1 MMIIYNDHTCSSY
14 MIMIYVV
21 SSSIKRLI
29 WSWFIHFSIFR
40 MCYCPFVDSTWKQN
54 KQIFRFHDWHFN
66 HASCTSERLLQ
77 RQILLQSSSVP
88 FLRHLWKAAAAC
100 TIPGWMDMCWLW
112 NFMRASKRKVFF
124 AMLNNFWKSS
134 GNLLGQFSWACNNS
148 FPYFMRLLQGFVLE
162 VGLIQVFFYGHMVL
176 VNIFFYNIQS
186 NPSW

>member
-1 MMIIYNDHTCSSY
+1 MIIIYDDAWSCMMSTYDDHVWWSCILILDVMKMLFNIWKFVFVSNLFGEFWDTAKRILKDGYHTWPYMMIMYDNYIWASYMMIIYNDHTCSSY

-40 MCYCPFVDSTWKQN
+40 MCYCEFVDRSWKQN
-54 KQIFRFHDWHFN
+54 RQIFRFHDWHFN

-100 TIPGWMDMCWLW
+100 TIPSWMDMC
-112 NFMRASKRKVFF
+112 
-124 AMLNNFWKSS
+124 
-134 GNLLGQFSWACNNS
+134 
-148 FPYFMRLLQGFVLE
+148 
-162 VGLIQVFFYGHMVL
+162 
-176 VNIFFYNIQS
+176 
-186 NPSW
+186 